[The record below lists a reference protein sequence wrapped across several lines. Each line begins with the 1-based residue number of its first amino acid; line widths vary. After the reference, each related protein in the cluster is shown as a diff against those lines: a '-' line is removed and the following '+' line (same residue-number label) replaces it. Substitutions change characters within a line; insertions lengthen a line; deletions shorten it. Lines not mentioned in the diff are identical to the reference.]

1 MVLQIS
7 GLPSHSNDV
16 EAGSIHGIPIAGR
29 TPVLVC
35 YKCVFRSQ
43 LLSKFLLDEG
53 QIIPRSGGI
62 CGPASDRIDAL
73 KNPHFGLQVLDLI
86 WLAIL
91 TVCRVSVWAEKASSG
106 FIQEPIC
113 NHKPLQKLTATM

>member
-1 MVLQIS
+1 M
-7 GLPSHSNDV
+7 
-16 EAGSIHGIPIAGR
+16 
-29 TPVLVC
+29 LVC
-35 YKCVFRSQ
+35 YKRVFRSQ

-53 QIIPRSGGI
+53 QIIHRSGGI

-113 NHKPLQKLTATM
+113 NHKPLQKLTATNVGPCLVTLGAFLGHPVCDPLGTQRWLGS